1 MKKLLSM
8 VALGVLLSG
17 SSASAGKNVEMVETE
32 VVPVI
37 ANLPFY
43 IGIGGHWTGI
53 SRDCPCK
60 NNTRLKDS
68 TYGGIVR
75 VGYDFN
81 PFFGVEGRALKVFGG
96 QNFSET
102 SHYGFYLK
110 PQVHITE
117 RTNIYALAGYGHTEV
132 LCTVANKI
140 GHGAKNGQDF
150 KKNGFS
156 IGAGMEYDLSPERGY
171 QGDEEEGWGLFLDWQ
186 NLAWQ
191 ATPQKTNVNVVTAGI
206 TYDF

>member
-53 SRDCPCK
+53 SRDCPCTG
-60 NNTRLKDS
+60 TRLKDS

-81 PFFGVEGRALKVFGG
+81 PFFGVEARALKVYGG
-96 QNFSET
+96 KNFSET
-102 SHYGFYLK
+102 SHYGFYMK
-110 PQVHITE
+110 PQYHVT
-117 RTNIYALAGYGHTEV
+117 RDMNIYALAGYGHTEV
-132 LCTVANKI
+132 LCTVANKK
-140 GHGAKNGQDF
+140 GHGANNGQDF
-150 KKNGFS
+150 TKDGFS
-156 IGAGMEYDLSPERGY
+156 IGAGVEYDLSPNRGT
-171 QGDEEEGWGLFLDWQ
+171 QGDKEKGWGLFADWQ

-191 ATPQKTNVNVVTAGI
+191 DDPQKTNVNVVSAGI